1 MTQTGFQFLLLDTYN
16 QLWILLREYID
27 SAARR
32 SGGPL
37 GVLMSPTNTY
47 RVCSMW

>member
-32 SGGPL
+32 SGQPSIL
-37 GVLMSPTNTY
+37 TMSLTNTCRFY
-47 RVCSMW
+47 GM